1 MKNSIGTNVIF
12 TLFGE
17 SHGQGIGFVL
27 DGIAPGIEID
37 NDFIKLQ
44 LKKRSAKKNLSTD
57 RVEIDEYEFL
67 SGVFNNKTTGTS
79 IACMIKNEN
88 VNDAD
93 YEKTY
98 GAARPSHADYIQH
111 IKYRGFEDYRG
122 GGHFSGRL
130 TAPIV
135 IAGSICQMVLKQK
148 NIKIATHIKSLQ
160 DIKDRNFADYEND
173 VKILSKKDI
182 EVLDDNIL
190 SQMKNKI
197 EQVKRDG
204 DSIGG
209 IAETVVLNLPIGV
222 GEPWFD
228 NIESMLSH
236 AVFSIPAVKGIE
248 FGIGFSF
255 NDILGS
261 IANDKMRYV
270 NGKVIT
276 TTNNNG
282 GINGGISNGMPIL
295 FNTVFKPT
303 PSIFKEQES
312 IDFIK
317 KKNVDFIINGRHDPC
332 IILRATVI
340 VSCMTAL
347 VLTDLLSQK
356 YGTDFIYRDF
366 DV

>member
-17 SHGQGIGFVL
+17 SHGVGIGFVL

-57 RVEIDEYEFL
+57 RIETDEYEFL
-67 SGVFNNKTTGTS
+67 SGVFNNKTTGTA
-79 IACMIKNEN
+79 IACVIKNNN
-88 VNDAD
+88 VNDAVYD
-93 YEKTY
+93 KNY
-98 GAARPSHADYIQH
+98 GTARPSHADYTQH

-130 TAPIV
+130 TTAIV
-135 IAGSICQMVLKQK
+135 IAGSICQMVLKHK
-148 NIKIATHIKSLQ
+148 NINIATHIKSLL
-160 DIKDRNFADYEND
+160 DIKDRCFDDYEND
-173 VKILSKKDI
+173 IKILSNKEI

-190 SQMKNKI
+190 SQMKDKI
-197 EQVKRDG
+197 ELIKKDG
-204 DSIGG
+204 DSVGG
-209 IAETVVLNLPIGV
+209 IAETVIFNLPVGI

-236 AVFSIPAVKGIE
+236 AIFSIPAVKGIE
-248 FGIGFSF
+248 FGAGFGF
-255 NDILGS
+255 NDMLGS
-261 IANDKMRYV
+261 IANDSMRYK
-270 NGKVIT
+270 NAKVIT
-276 TTNNNG
+276 LTNNNG
-282 GINGGISNGMPIL
+282 GINGGISNGMPIT

-303 PSIFKEQES
+303 PSIFKEQKS
-312 IDFIK
+312 VDFIK
-317 KKNVDFIINGRHDPC
+317 KENVDFTIQGRHDPC
-332 IILRATVI
+332 IILRATV
-340 VSCMTAL
+340 VVTCMTAI